1 MILENENEEM
11 AQRTRELEAQLNITR
26 GECEEAL
33 EKCVSLYLCVSM
45 FLVLRLLVRL
55 FFAVVMSFIF
65 LFFYVSGVKSLAC
78 SFKIFERCLL
88 TQTRDT

>member
-45 FLVLRLLVRL
+45 FLFFRLLVR
-55 FFAVVMSFIF
+55 
-65 LFFYVSGVKSLAC
+65 
-78 SFKIFERCLL
+78 
-88 TQTRDT
+88 

>member
-26 GECEEAL
+26 CECEGAL

-45 FLVLRLLVRL
+45 FLFFRALVRVS
-55 FFAVVMSFIF
+55 FAVVMSFFYYLFIF
-65 LFFYVSGVKSLAC
+65 F
-78 SFKIFERCLL
+78 
-88 TQTRDT
+88 